1 MNQETLFFRSKFFS
15 FAEISILDPQ
25 HLRSGQLTP
34 GEVRQVH
41 EASAELSRLP
51 ILIDDHPM
59 TSMDRVRSSARLL
72 KSKNRCDMVM
82 VHYLQLCD
90 TRSDQKNRNR

>member
-1 MNQETLFFRSKFFS
+1 MVVFS
-15 FAEISILDPQ
+15 LEMQGERLGDRWLLAATEGVDPQ

-72 KSKNRCDMVM
+72 KSKNRCDMVI
-82 VHYLQLCD
+82 VDYLQLCE
-90 TRSDQKNRNR
+90 